1 MLTGNPTFD
10 VADNGSGAGTLV
22 LGAERRGAARTI
34 TKSDSGALTLSAAA
48 IAMNAND
55 IVNVSGGTLNSNNA
69 TALGTLTVV
78 NVAGGATLSLG
89 ASQTLGALGDAGTVV
104 VNGASVQ
111 LNGNALT
118 VGSGNNLSSTFS
130 GVIADGT
137 GGAGSLIKAGTGILI
152 LSGSDTYSGGTT
164 VNAGTLCVTNFGAL
178 PSGTNLTVA
187 AGGTFIFDPSA
198 AVASGE
204 GSPFAVPP
212 GAAVTTVPE
221 PSTAVLLGAGVL
233 GLIGWAWRR
242 RLRNYF
248 RAESPAT

>member
-1 MLTGNPTFD
+1 M
-10 VADNGSGAGTLV
+10 
-22 LGAERRGAARTI
+22 
-34 TKSDSGALTLSAAA
+34 
-48 IAMNAND
+48 
-55 IVNVSGGTLNSNNA
+55 
-69 TALGTLTVV
+69 
-78 NVAGGATLSLG
+78 
-89 ASQTLGALGDAGTVV
+89 
-104 VNGASVQ
+104 
-111 LNGNALT
+111 
-118 VGSGNNLSSTFS
+118 
-130 GVIADGT
+130 IADGT

-212 GAAVTTVPE
+212 GAAVATVPE
-221 PSTAVLLGAGVL
+221 PLTAVLLGAGVL